1 MKTLRNHVL
10 IYDHQCPMCTLY
22 SSGFINSGMMDA
34 KGRKS
39 FADLSYND
47 IALLDYKRAQN
58 EIALVNTENKEVIY
72 GLDSFIFIIG
82 NAFPLFSKVIRLP
95 LIYWFS
101 KKLYKFVSLNR
112 KQIAPT
118 KVEQSVCV
126 PDFNLKY
133 RLFYVLFVALFSAWI
148 LTNYSRN
155 LVEFLPMK
163 NGVSVEFLICFGQIA
178 WQTVLLKKYLGKRYW
193 DYIGNMMTVSLIGT
207 LLLIP
212 ALAIPSFAS
221 FHLVY
226 FLLVVLVMFVEHLRR
241 TKMLGLNIIPSIS
254 WMVYRSLVLVALIYM
269 N

>member
-10 IYDHQCPMCTLY
+10 IYDNQCPMCKLY
-22 SSGFINSGMMDA
+22 SNGFIKSGMMEA
-34 KGRKS
+34 EGRKA
-39 FADLSYND
+39 FAELSTSD
-47 IALLDYKRAQN
+47 IALLDYQRAQN
-58 EIALVNTENKEVIY
+58 EIALVNTESQEVIY

-82 NAFPLFSKVIRLP
+82 NSFPFLAKIIRLP
-95 LIYWFS
+95 FIYWFS

-133 RLFYVLFVALFSAWI
+133 RLFYILFVALFSAWI
-148 LTNYSRN
+148 LTRYSSN
-155 LVEFLPMK
+155 LHEFLPLK
-163 NGVSVEFLICFGQIA
+163 SGVSVELAICFGQIA
-178 WQTVLLKKYLGKRYW
+178 WQTVFLKKYLGKRYW

-212 ALAIPSFAS
+212 ALAIPIFAS

-226 FLLVVLVMFVEHLRR
+226 FLLVVMVMFVEHLRR
-241 TKMLGLNIIPSIS
+241 TAILGLSIIPSLS
-254 WMVYRSLVLVALIYM
+254 WMGYRCLVLAALIHM